1 MSGTLLAGRY
11 RLVRRLGSGGQ
22 GTVHEAWDE
31 NLQRPVA
38 VKTLALSADG
48 GVTHR
53 AMMHGRFDRE
63 ARALARLKHPHVVT
77 IHDRGEHD
85 GTQYIVMELLAG
97 RSLAA
102 ELETRGPLPVDEVL
116 RHAGQIAQ
124 GLEAAHAS
132 AIAHRDI
139 KPTNLLLTT
148 EQRVK
153 ICDFGLVTQVSP
165 HGPGYTVRGSVLGSP
180 GYMSP
185 EQAAGGPGDARSD
198 IFSFGVTLYALLAGA
213 SPFAAPDPA
222 AAVVRV
228 LGAPPEPVTH
238 WRSDVPAA
246 VASVIGRMLQ
256 PAPERRP
263 GIEEVRGELAAAAR
277 HATWALGGDRR
288 PGGAAAPQGG
298 PAARGRAAV
307 SAQQLVVRERDIPTG
322 VPNGPGGQ
330 DAPRSPGKQS
340 GATGT
345 SLAERFWPGLEEAER
360 LLVNGEAAEAEKTF
374 ARISAE
380 LTALSAADHPAFFA
394 ALFGRARAL
403 AALGRHVTARNRLT
417 RLNDRLVSTLGPGHQ
432 LTAAVGRQLR
442 DSP

>member
-31 NLQRPVA
+31 NLQRQVA
-38 VKTLALSADG
+38 VKTLAVSADG

-63 ARALARLKHPHVVT
+63 ARALARLVHPHVVT

-102 ELETRGPLPVDEVL
+102 ELESRGPLPVDEVL

-124 GLEAAHAS
+124 GLEAAHTS

-180 GYMSP
+180 GYLSP
-185 EQAAGGPGDARSD
+185 EQAAGKAGDARSD

-238 WRSDVPAA
+238 WRPDVPAA
-246 VASVIGRMLQ
+246 IAALIGRMLER
-256 PAPERRP
+256 APERRP
-263 GIEEVRGELAAAAR
+263 GIAEVRGELAASAR
-277 HATWALGGDRR
+277 NATWALGGDRR
-288 PGGAAAPQGG
+288 PGRPAAPQDA
-298 PAARGRAAV
+298 PAGRGRAAV
-307 SAQQLVVRERDIPTG
+307 SARHLVARERDIPT
-322 VPNGPGGQ
+322 
-330 DAPRSPGKQS
+330 RSPGTQA
-340 GATGT
+340 GNAVDP
-345 SLAERFWPGLEEAER
+345 LAERFWPGLEEAER
-360 LLVNGEAAEAEKTF
+360 LLADSKAADAEKTF

-380 LTALSAADHPAFFA
+380 LTALNAADHPAFFA

-403 AALGRHVTARNRLT
+403 DALGRHTTARNRLT
-417 RLNDRLVSTLGPGHQ
+417 KLNDRIVSTLGPGHQ
-432 LTAAVGRQLR
+432 LTAAVGRRLR
-442 DSP
+442 DTP